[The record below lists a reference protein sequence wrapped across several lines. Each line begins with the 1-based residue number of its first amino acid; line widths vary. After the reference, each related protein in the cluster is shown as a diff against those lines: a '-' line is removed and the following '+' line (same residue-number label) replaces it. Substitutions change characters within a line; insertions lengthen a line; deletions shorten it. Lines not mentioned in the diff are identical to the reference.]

1 MHIYLCTIELK
12 ACLVTT
18 SEDLMNARLLF
29 SFFFIWKAATI
40 IDLHMEKC
48 NWTAVAY
55 QPSAKEKLIQPTTQ
69 EKYSPQLNHEHAI
82 RVRGTMQS
90 GFISFEL
97 YNFYYT
103 FDYLTAYKSLFS
115 SFLHHANIFNLQHI
129 SFMFNE

>member
-18 SEDLMNARLLF
+18 REDLMNARLLF
-29 SFFFIWKAATI
+29 SFFYMKGCCYHWPENAIELLFHISRVQK
-40 IDLHMEKC
+40 K
-48 NWTAVAY
+48 
-55 QPSAKEKLIQPTTQ
+55 KLIQPTTQ

-115 SFLHHANIFNLQHI
+115 SSFLHHANIFNLRHI